1 MLRLSFLVWCFVLL
15 VFIWAEEEECN
26 VFQVLCVKVE
36 NVYIFS
42 RPLKKYEVS
51 SFRSSY
57 PHHHVLMTFKLSS
70 LLMVIIIE
78 VRKEAA
84 QESGPPPPH

>member
-15 VFIWAEEEECN
+15 VFIWAEACK
-26 VFQVLCVKVE
+26 VFQVLCVKFE
-36 NVYIFS
+36 NLHICS
-42 RPLKKYEVS
+42 RPLKKYEGL

-78 VRKEAA
+78 IRKEAA